1 MASALARLA
10 RMKQLTGDEWMRSQ
24 RLAVRLAEA
33 WSVVQPSDS
42 LRASAVRLVNRHSLR
57 AADALQLAAALE
69 WCEDAPQG
77 QVFLA
82 VDHNLREAAML
93 SGFDGIRL

>member
-1 MASALARLA
+1 MASALAHLA
-10 RMKQLTGDEWMRSQ
+10 RMKQLTGDEWMQSQ
-24 RLAVRLAEA
+24 RLAFRLAEA

-42 LRASAVRLVNRHSLR
+42 LRASAVHLVNRHSLR

-82 VDHNLREAAML
+82 ADHNLREAAML
-93 SGFDGIRL
+93 SGFDGRRL